1 VIGLRQNFLVDAW
14 FHGHMHEAIKQ
25 FLEAVKDG
33 IFLGN
38 GVFTDPVKNR
48 QIIGKEYF
56 VLKRRNF

>member
-1 VIGLRQNFLVDAW
+1 MV
-14 FHGHMHEAIKQ
+14 HGHMHEAIKQ